1 MHAAGV
7 CNIQWACTQ
16 RTPYTKKYGSP
27 IRLIDLIRQVARTS
41 AGQEPSRDT
50 STAPLYDWPAAEAA
64 PA

>member
-1 MHAAGV
+1 MQQVFATFNGHARSARR
-7 CNIQWACTQ
+7 IQ
-16 RTPYTKKYGSP
+16 TPSGSP